1 MRNVSIFLVA
11 GALVACHKQ
20 DLPVG
25 KRPHSVGA
33 ADLNGDGRPD
43 IFTANEDSDD
53 VSVLL
58 NIDGRTFDK
67 ELRLKA
73 GDGPVSIVSGDF
85 DNDGDQDLASANFSA
100 GLDGDISL
108 FLNDGNG
115 AFDNEQRIAVGLGP
129 VFIVTDDF
137 DGDGKLDLVTAD
149 SNSFALSFLPG
160 NGNGTFDAPKELLL
174 GNQQVLEESPKALAV
189 GDVDDDGLNDILVAL
204 NFAHKIAVLINQ
216 DNGNFAPPTT
226 FFSGSFPTSIAI
238 ADFDEDGLDD
248 LGIANSGSGDA
259 LVFLKG
265 LAPGIFDESVQFDDD
280 IILADVNPIFVLA
293 ADFDEDGSQDLAAA
307 NSNSFD
313 VTISLGQGDG
323 TFVLKDPIAGDL
335 LTGTPTGD
343 GPNAVVA
350 ADFDGDANLDTAT
363 SNSFSNDVTVL
374 FGKGDGTFDLP

>member
-1 MRNVSIFLVA
+1 MRNLAIFLIA
-11 GALVACHKQ
+11 GGLFGCHNQ
-20 DLPVG
+20 NLPVG

-43 IFTANEDSDD
+43 LFTANEDSDD
-53 VSVLL
+53 VSVLF
-58 NIDGRTFDK
+58 NVDGRNFDK

-73 GDGPVSIVSGDF
+73 GDGPVSIVAGDF
-85 DNDGDQDLASANFSA
+85 DGDNDQDLASANFSGGFA
-100 GLDGDISL
+100 GDISL

-115 AFDNEQRIAVGLGP
+115 AFDDEARIAVGLGP
-129 VFIVTDDF
+129 VFIVSDDF
-137 DGDGKLDLVTAD
+137 DGDGNLDLVTAD

-160 NGNGTFDAPKELLL
+160 NGNATFDAPQELRL
-174 GNQQVLEESPKALAV
+174 GNLQVLEESPKGLAI

-204 NFAHKIAVLINQ
+204 NFGHKIAVILNQ
-216 DNGNFAPPTT
+216 DNGNFADPVT

-248 LGIANSGSGDA
+248 LGVANSGSGDA

-265 LAPGIFDESVQFDDD
+265 LAPGVFNESVQFDDD
-280 IILADVNPIFVLA
+280 IILAGVNPVFVIA

-323 TFVLKDPIAGDL
+323 TFLLKDPIDGDL

-343 GPNAVVA
+343 GPNGVVA
-350 ADFDGDANLDTAT
+350 ADFDGDNNLDTAT
-363 SNSFSNDVTVL
+363 SNSFTNDVTVL